1 MARQEL
7 GETRKKNQG
16 IPNQIYF
23 IPKIVITAARMR
35 SWWSNQWVPKL
46 QAEQSSLQI
55 NSDISSTMSR
65 ADMINVLSNK
75 EQFTDLVKYI
85 KDTYGTYKQDST
97 SDCSNNP
104 TPPPSDTI
112 EFLQELY
119 FPTPV
124 MGLTT
129 FQPGG
134 LINIPSSK
142 FSKSQSQGTKQYRVD
157 SVTYKECSYQYCKDS
172 GSSSETSGCKLV
184 HTGKSSSSSSNNK
197 IIKYTAAFYITL
209 IRSDLGE
216 SRAAVCDARGEKLK
230 QDASDIFGASLIYGD
245 ETQRD
250 VASEQSRLDKQGTIS
265 IKKPAVVQFQP
276 DTEKTRYTTPEMR
289 DEERRLRNIRTG
301 YDSRYN
307 NRDILLQRQ
316 LNAQQRERE
325 RGQQQAVALAKA
337 QQAQAEAL
345 AQQARQRTP
354 TARLVPGA
362 AAAPAPAPAPAAAA
376 APAPARPRCLPCR
389 TQCSIYTKTTGTNCA
404 STAYSLATP
413 VRSSPVPLALPVGSN
428 NNAIPLYGL
437 QIPLYD
443 LQLLLYDLQ
452 IPLYGLQIPL
462 YDLLYLA
469 H

>member
-1 MARQEL
+1 
-7 GETRKKNQG
+7 
-16 IPNQIYF
+16 
-23 IPKIVITAARMR
+23 
-35 SWWSNQWVPKL
+35 
-46 QAEQSSLQI
+46 
-55 NSDISSTMSR
+55 
-65 ADMINVLSNK
+65 MINVLSNK

-85 KDTYGTYKQDST
+85 KDTYGTYKEDST

-104 TPPPSDTI
+104 IPPPSDTI

-184 HTGKSSSSSSNNK
+184 HMGKSSSSSSNNK

-250 VASEQSRLDKQGTIS
+250 IASEQSRLDKQGTIS

-307 NRDILLQRQ
+307 NRDILQRQ
-316 LNAQQRERE
+316 LNAQQRTRTGAAASGCASKSTTSSG
-325 RGQQQAVALAKA
+325 RGSCTTSAP
-337 QQAQAEAL
+337 E
-345 AQQARQRTP
+345 TP
-354 TARLVPGA
+354 TARPVPGA
-362 AAAPAPAPAPAAAA
+362 APAPAPAPAPAAAA
-376 APAPARPRCLPCR
+376 PARPLVPSPAARNVQSMQRQQVP
-389 TQCSIYTKTTGTNCA
+389 
-404 STAYSLATP
+404 TARAQPIPLATP
-413 VRSSPVPLALPVGSN
+413 VRSSPVPLALPVSSN
-428 NNAIPLYGL
+428 NNANPLYGL

-443 LQLLLYDLQ
+443 LQLLLYDF
-452 IPLYGLQIPL
+452 YT
-462 YDLLYLA
+462 
-469 H
+469 